1 MQSWGFNTV
10 TIQAHVDDYP
20 TTIDSFFPLDS
31 MGLHTNP
38 VKMPFIASIRAA
50 YYAMRNP
57 AIGAAPLLTNP
68 VKDMIFSHSSFDT
81 NFVPSGI
88 ADYYD
93 SGIGTWLTADLASS
107 SDFWAAMAT
116 SPYLNYMIGMGSD
129 DGDQM
134 NGFGAGPDFATN
146 LPGHN
151 NANLALRVAAMSPLQ
166 TAASNVANGVSYVY
180 ADTLIHTK
188 KALRDSLATEYG
200 TVAALNAA
208 WGSGYTTF
216 DSSGTCVGSQPITC
230 ASTES
235 ADSVGTGN
243 GSTLTFSTTLSHTT
257 ISAFSLQILV
267 AGTPVAGDLG
277 PGGGTTSTF
286 YGPNVSTSSINYSTG
301 AISITFT
308 AGHAPANGAAITA
321 TYVANGWG
329 IGTGFLD
336 EDNRTAHNSYL
347 GTDWIALSNAGATVQ
362 TDLTAFLK
370 SMAAQYFSTCRT
382 QLKAVFPNNMY
393 LGPDALDSWNAPSAA
408 PVLQAA
414 GQYIDLFITSD
425 SQVFTQAMLDFIATN
440 YGDKPFLGGFYS
452 VANPDSAM
460 AAFGDSQ
467 VPGVYTTQPNRG
479 QGYYNM
485 MQAQLQTA
493 HTTAG
498 NFPYVGVTWF
508 TYIDIPGEQLN
519 WGLTTPS
526 DNAYNAHEAAVG
538 SVACSAPISTYTCG
552 SEPTPG
558 GNAVR
563 PFGDLIGGTNG
574 VAAANALWLS
584 VK

>member
-1 MQSWGFNTV
+1 
-10 TIQAHVDDYP
+10 
-20 TTIDSFFPLDS
+20 
-31 MGLHTNP
+31 
-38 VKMPFIASIRAA
+38 
-50 YYAMRNP
+50 
-57 AIGAAPLLTNP
+57 
-68 VKDMIFSHSSFDT
+68 MIFSHSSFDT
-81 NFVPSGI
+81 NFVPSAI

-93 SGIGTWLTADLASS
+93 SGIGTWLAADLVSS
-107 SDFWAAMAT
+107 SDMWAAMAA
-116 SPYLNYMIGMGSD
+116 SPYLNYMVGIGSD

-134 NGFGAGPDFATN
+134 YGFGAGPDFATT
-146 LPGHN
+146 PAGHN

-166 TAASNVANGVSYVY
+166 TAASNVASGVSYVY

-230 ASTES
+230 ASTVF
-235 ADSVGTGN
+235 ADSVGTGD
-243 GSTLTFSTTLSHTT
+243 GSTLTFSPMLSHTT

-267 AGTPVAGDLG
+267 AGTAVAGDIG
-277 PGGGTTSTF
+277 PAGGTTSTF

-308 AGHAPANGAAITA
+308 AGNAPANGATITA

-347 GTDWIALSNAGATVQ
+347 GTDWLAVSNAGATVK
-362 TDLTAFLK
+362 TDLNAFLK
-370 SMAAQYFSTCRT
+370 SLAAQYFSTCRT
-382 QLKAVFPNNMY
+382 QIKAVFPNNMY

-414 GQYIDLFITSD
+414 GQSIDLFITSD
-425 SQVFTQAMLDFIATN
+425 SQVFTQAMQDYVATN
-440 YGDKPFLGGFYS
+440 YGDKPYLGSFYS

-460 AAFGDSQ
+460 AAYANPSG
-467 VPGVYTTQPNRG
+467 GYTTQPARG

-485 MQAQLQTA
+485 VQAQLQTA

-526 DNAYNAHEAAVG
+526 DNAYDAHEAAVG
-538 SVACSAPISTYTCG
+538 SVACSAPIAAYTCG

-558 GNAVR
+558 GSAVR
-563 PFGDLIGGTNG
+563 PFGNLIGGANG

-584 VK
+584 VN